1 MGRLW
6 ARWSRGSRNLV
17 AFHHAALSVLD
28 RAAAFSRARETGA
41 EQLVIVDARLS
52 QGDVEIDCTTGRLI
66 RRKSMDELITDS
78 AGLVLAPFS
87 SR

>member
-1 MGRLW
+1 V
-6 ARWSRGSRNLV
+6 AR
-17 AFHHAALSVLD
+17 AT
-28 RAAAFSRARETGA
+28 ARRPEPGAGA